1 MIKRNPYEVRDRWQ
15 TICGYWQV
23 WVKNN
28 FWENLNTV
36 LREQVRAAEGREVQP
51 SACIMDSQSPRTHG
65 LPLRLPGF
73 TSMI

>member
-1 MIKRNPYEVRDRWQ
+1 
-15 TICGYWQV
+15 
-23 WVKNN
+23 VKNN
-28 FWENLNTV
+28 FWKNLNTV